1 MIKMIRK
8 NMPIRAKLSAVFL
21 LSTAIIFC
29 VNLYIFTGINSMMEK
44 VDNSYY
50 SNAELMELESTLESL
65 RVNLR
70 EYLSTKSS
78 DSMENF
84 YDSQDE
90 YRKLVEK
97 LNEKVY
103 GNSSSIMEKDI
114 RNMSENYLLLASKA
128 VDAKRGRNIEEY
140 TQYYRESEAIYE
152 FIYTYPR

>member
-1 MIKMIRK
+1 
-8 NMPIRAKLSAVFL
+8 
-21 LSTAIIFC
+21 
-29 VNLYIFTGINSMMEK
+29 MEK

-90 YRKLVEK
+90 YRKLVEE

-128 VDAKRGRNIEEY
+128 VDAKRGRNMIRTQTNNKLVRDALKSVGMYQWELADLIGVTEVTLSRWFRHELPEEK
-140 TQYYRESEAIYE
+140 QKELYE
-152 FIYTYPR
+152 TIMNARR